1 MKTFVET
8 SLLRS
13 ASSEKVKWDDIWE
26 IDMEIKKIKAIYDV
40 KWMLA

>member
-1 MKTFVET
+1 MKTFVEI

-13 ASSEKVKWDDIWE
+13 ASSEKVKRDDIWE
-26 IDMEIKKIKAIYDV
+26 IDMEIKKIKAINDV